1 MDCLRFSAV
10 ALTLFGICVLNLNAV
25 EQMKATS
32 LWGEYYYHETAL
44 PVQSEKVQFIDL
56 NVSPFSH

>member
-1 MDCLRFSAV
+1 MDCLRFRAV

-32 LWGEYYYHETAL
+32 LWGEYHYPKTAF
-44 PVQSEKVQFIDL
+44 PAQSE
-56 NVSPFSH
+56 NVPFTGLKGPPFSH